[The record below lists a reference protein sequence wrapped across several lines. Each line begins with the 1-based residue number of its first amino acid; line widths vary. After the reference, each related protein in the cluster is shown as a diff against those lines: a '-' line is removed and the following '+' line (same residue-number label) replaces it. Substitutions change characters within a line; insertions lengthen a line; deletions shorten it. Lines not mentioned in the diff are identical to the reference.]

1 MEHKIQSTSRV
12 FLICGPAGSGKST
25 LAKQLS
31 KEFNT
36 IRLSYDVESLKRGIV
51 KHPLP
56 KEVENEIKVLL
67 DEKLIQCLESNQDV
81 ILDYS
86 FWSKQSRRDY
96 INLLKQYQVEPI
108 IYYLNCPKDVVISR
122 IKERKGKHSDD
133 IILDLDTAKLYF
145 DHFEIPT
152 EDEGEIIV
160 VDSF

>member
-1 MEHKIQSTSRV
+1 MKSNIQSTSKV
-12 FLICGPAGSGKST
+12 FLMCGPAGSGKST
-25 LAKQLS
+25 LAKKLS
-31 KEFNT
+31 KEFDMV
-36 IRLSYDVESLKRGIV
+36 RLSFDVESFKRGIV

-56 KEVENEIKVLL
+56 EEIENEIKELL
-67 DEKLIQCLESNQDV
+67 DEKLIQYLESNQDV

-122 IKERKGKHSDD
+122 IKERNGKHSDD

>member
-12 FLICGPAGSGKST
+12 FLMCGPAGSGKST

-31 KEFNT
+31 KEFNI
-36 IRLSYDVESLKRGIV
+36 IRLSYDVESFKRGIV

-86 FWSKQSRRDY
+86 FWSKQSRHDY

-122 IKERKGKHSDD
+122 IKERNGKHSDD

-160 VDSF
+160 VDSY